1 MKQFNH
7 YGSFEGFNWNHG
19 TFLGLVVV
27 IFLLTPNP
35 SNQLCVTR
43 VTPGLVDFFYVSGFG
58 VNHPMGKFS
67 PLTHQIPPPSNLV
80 RNVYVFFGG
89 RGFLFP
95 VCTQPKRNQAKPIEE
110 TKPIWKNPPP
120 YGHGIFLPRPLGP
133 LRPATHRECRS
144 AVGLETPGK
153 SRPESGAAEWE
164 GGGFSLQKNV
174 GICGG
179 CPAGS

>member
-1 MKQFNH
+1 MKRFNH

-19 TFLGLVVV
+19 TFFGLVVV

-58 VNHPMGKFS
+58 VNHPMVNFHHNAPNSTAVEFG
-67 PLTHQIPPPSNLV
+67 QECV
-80 RNVYVFFGG
+80 CFFGG
-89 RGFLFP
+89 EGIFVSRLHP
-95 VCTQPKRNQAKPIEE
+95 TKKKPSKPIEE

-120 YGHGIFLPRPLGP
+120 YGHGIFLPCPLGP

-164 GGGFSLQKNV
+164 GGGFSLQQNV